1 MPAMTAMSST
11 TFYDILGVAR
21 NATSAQIKRA
31 YRAQARKVHPDVSPD
46 PDAAARFAEL
56 QNAYEVL
63 SNPNRRR
70 DYDLSLAAAAASAP
84 VAPASAGKAHYSW
97 RNVASD
103 ATPDP
108 ADEPGGRERTELDDL
123 YDAFFGERSG

>member
-1 MPAMTAMSST
+1 MTAMGSN
-11 TFYDILGVAR
+11 TFYDLLGVPR
-21 NATSAQIKRA
+21 GATESQIRRA
-31 YRAQARKVHPDVSPD
+31 YRARAQKLHPDVNAA

-70 DYDLSLAAAAASAP
+70 DYDRSLDGLNI
-84 VAPASAGKAHYSW
+84 APASPASAHYSW
-97 RNVASD
+97 RNVATD

-108 ADEPGGRERTELDDL
+108 AAGPGGRERTELDDI
-123 YDAFFGERSG
+123 YDAFFGRRDG

>member
-1 MPAMTAMSST
+1 MTAMSSTT

-31 YRAQARKVHPDVSPD
+31 YRAKARKVHPDVNPA

-70 DYDLSLAAAAASAP
+70 EYDLSLAAAAAAAP
-84 VAPASAGKAHYSW
+84 VDPGVAGKAHYSW
-97 RNVASD
+97 RNVGAD
-103 ATPDP
+103 ATPDH
-108 ADEPGGRERTELDDL
+108 ADGPGGRERTELDDL